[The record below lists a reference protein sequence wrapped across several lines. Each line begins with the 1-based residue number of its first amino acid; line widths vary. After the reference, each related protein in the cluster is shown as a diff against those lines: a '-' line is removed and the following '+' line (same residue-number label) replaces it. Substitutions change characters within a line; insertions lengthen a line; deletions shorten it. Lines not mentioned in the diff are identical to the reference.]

1 MAGESIKDLKREI
14 SRLRQALAHS
24 ERELKTVR
32 LKERFLDTLFEGIQE
47 EILIIDRHH
56 TIQGANRTFLERH
69 GLERSEAV
77 GRKCHQILFRS
88 ALPCRFG
95 PRTCPLEE
103 ARRRGERIRI
113 SHFETRRKGERR
125 EITRLL
131 YPIEVEHRPAEYFL
145 EILQDVT
152 EYRRLLRHLKAS
164 ERKYRAILDTATD
177 AILSIDETHRIVLF
191 NDAAERIFG
200 YSRAEVLGKDLD
212 LLIPPCYG
220 DHRAYVRRYLE
231 TRSPR
236 VLGQTLSLT
245 AVRKS
250 GEEFPVELAL
260 SHVEW
265 YEKVTFTAI
274 IRDLSR
280 QKQLERKLLQSERL
294 AAVGQAVAHVA
305 HEIKSPLTIIGGF
318 SRQIRGTLED
328 RKALQKLD
336 VICGEVARLEKLVN
350 NLGDFTKEY
359 RLERRPANVNT
370 VIRNVLHA
378 LGQIHPPGRYRF
390 EAHLNPEIREIRC
403 DPDKLKQVFMNVIS
417 NGLEAMEDGGCITVR
432 TAPCARG
439 VDIQITDEGEGIAEQ
454 DLLHIFEQFYTTRK
468 RGSGLGLSISYKIV
482 EAHGGEIWAV
492 SEPGSGTTF
501 FIRLP
506 ER

>member
-1 MAGESIKDLKREI
+1 MAAEAIEDLKREI
-14 SRLRQALAHS
+14 SRLRQALARS
-24 ERELKTVR
+24 ERALKAVR
-32 LKERFLDTLFEGIQE
+32 LKERFLDILFEGIQE

-56 TIQGANRTFLERH
+56 TIQAANRTFLERH
-69 GLERSEAV
+69 GLQRSEAL
-77 GRKCHQILFRS
+77 GRKCHQVLFRS

-95 PRTCPLEE
+95 KRTCPLDE
-103 ARRRGERIRI
+103 ARRRGNRIRI
-113 SHFETRRKGERR
+113 SRFEVRPGGERR

-131 YPIEVEHRPAEYFL
+131 YPIAVEHRPAEYFL
-145 EILQDVT
+145 EIAQDVT

-164 ERKYRAILDTATD
+164 EHRYRAILDTASD
-177 AILSIDETHRIVLF
+177 AIVSIDESHRIVLF

-200 YSRAEVLGKDLD
+200 YTRTEVLGRDLN
-212 LLIPPCYG
+212 LLIPPSYR
-220 DHRAYVRRYLE
+220 DHRVYMRRYLE

-236 VLGQTLSLT
+236 VLGQTLSLS
-245 AVRKS
+245 AIRKN
-250 GEEFPVELAL
+250 GEEFPIELAL

-265 YEKVTFTAI
+265 HEGVTFTAI

-318 SRQIRGTLED
+318 SRQIRSTLD
-328 RKALQKLD
+328 DFKTLQKLD
-336 VICGEVARLEKLVN
+336 MICHEVARLEKLVN

-359 RLERRPANVNT
+359 HLEKRPANINA
-370 VIRNVLHA
+370 VILDVLEA
-378 LGQIHPPGRYRF
+378 LGQIHSPDRYRF
-390 EAHLNPEIREIRC
+390 EAHLSPEIRDIRC
-403 DPDKLKQVFMNVIS
+403 DPDKLKQVFMNVIT
-417 NGLEAMEDGGCITVR
+417 NGLEAMQHGGCITIR
-432 TAPCARG
+432 TEPCARG
-439 VDIQITDEGEGIAEQ
+439 VDIQITDEGEGIAEH

-468 RGSGLGLSISYKIV
+468 RGSGLGLSISYRIV

-492 SEPGSGTTF
+492 SEPGCGTTF

-506 ER
+506 EH